1 MFGIQ
6 SRFRVALGVGIAIFP
21 PSLKSVDVTD
31 MNTHVRPMPLVAL
44 ALHGRVDELR
54 VEDVVTWVTWRIPTQ
69 YFLESHGMNLTTR
82 FGLVA
87 GTTALALAGSAF
99 GGAAADNDAL
109 AQIAELKN
117 ELAQLKAQNG
127 EDWLTEQRA
136 GEIRG
141 IVQDVLADA
150 ETRTSLQDSG
160 AMAGWDNGFFLSSP
174 DGNYKLKVG
183 GLMQVRWVWNNTKN
197 DQPENTWGF
206 ENARTQLN
214 FSGNI
219 VDPSWTFR
227 VRGDFLNGFFAP
239 GFFNLDYAYI
249 QKSMDNG
256 LSVRVGQFKAPWM
269 QENLIE
275 DGYQLAV
282 DRSVL
287 ATAFG
292 QGFRQGVQVGYATDN
307 FNVTGYYGDGMD
319 SYGAANF
326 FFDNGSQNTPW
337 FAQNDRWSLAGRFE
351 YKIAGTWDQFMDS
364 SSFRGEE
371 FGAMVGIS
379 GMGQQFI
386 TAGNFNQP
394 KKVYGVTAD
403 VTVDFGGASLFA
415 SAVWQNF
422 EDTAGDKTNP
432 YGFNVQG
439 GYFVTDDIELF
450 GRYEYIR
457 YDVPNQGNDNNI
469 FNGFTLG
476 ANYFFAK
483 EACKFTVDWSMN
495 LNGFGST
502 NGGSQGLAGLGWTDS
517 NEKDQWVL
525 RAQMQ
530 LMF

>member
-1 MFGIQ
+1 M
-6 SRFRVALGVGIAIFP
+6 
-21 PSLKSVDVTD
+21 
-31 MNTHVRPMPLVAL
+31 
-44 ALHGRVDELR
+44 
-54 VEDVVTWVTWRIPTQ
+54 
-69 YFLESHGMNLTTR
+69 
-82 FGLVA
+82 
-87 GTTALALAGSAF
+87 
-99 GGAAADNDAL
+99 
-109 AQIAELKN
+109 
-117 ELAQLKAQNG
+117 
-127 EDWLTEQRA
+127 
-136 GEIRG
+136 
-141 IVQDVLADA
+141 
-150 ETRTSLQDSG
+150 
-160 AMAGWDNGFFLSSP
+160 
-174 DGNYKLKVG
+174 
-183 GLMQVRWVWNNTKN
+183 
-197 DQPENTWGF
+197 
-206 ENARTQLN
+206 
-214 FSGNI
+214 
-219 VDPSWTFR
+219 
-227 VRGDFLNGFFAP
+227 
-239 GFFNLDYAYI
+239 
-249 QKSMDNG
+249 
-256 LSVRVGQFKAPWM
+256 
-269 QENLIE
+269 
-275 DGYQLAV
+275 
-282 DRSVL
+282 
-287 ATAFG
+287 
-292 QGFRQGVQVGYATDN
+292 
-307 FNVTGYYGDGMD
+307 TGYYGDGMD